1 MKVLVTGATGMVG
14 AELTRQ
20 LLAEGVD
27 VRILRRQS
35 SDVSLLGEAA
45 SAVEH
50 VIGDVTDA
58 ASLTEATRGV
68 AHIYHCAAF
77 VGMGPGVS
85 RAALD
90 DVNVGGTA
98 NVVNAAL
105 RNGVSRL
112 VHTSSM
118 AAFGRPESSSDF
130 IDENT
135 TWHTSKNNT
144 AYARSKYHAELEVL
158 RGVAEGLDAVMVNP
172 ALVFGHAR
180 PGENRAALDDVNV
193 GGTANVVN
201 AALRNGVSRLVHTS
215 SMAAFGRP
223 ESSSDFI
230 DENTTWHTSKNN
242 TAYARSKYHAEL
254 EVLRGVAEG
263 LDAVMVNPAL
273 VFGHA
278 RPGENTRE
286 IAEKI
291 KAEKLP
297 GIPRG
302 GTAVVDARDVAT
314 GLRLAMLNGRTGERY
329 FLGAE
334 NLSWASIIT
343 TLAGAIGV
351 APPARRVN
359 PSLAMAIAVASEA
372 VALVTRSHPLVSRET
387 VRIANRTYRYSNRKA
402 TRELGWNHRSFA
414 ETAAYVAG
422 SLT

>member
-35 SDVSLLGEAA
+35 SDVSLLEEAA

-85 RAALD
+85 
-90 DVNVGGTA
+90 
-98 NVVNAAL
+98 
-105 RNGVSRL
+105 
-112 VHTSSM
+112 
-118 AAFGRPESSSDF
+118 
-130 IDENT
+130 
-135 TWHTSKNNT
+135 
-144 AYARSKYHAELEVL
+144 
-158 RGVAEGLDAVMVNP
+158 
-172 ALVFGHAR
+172 
-180 PGENRAALDDVNV
+180 RAALDDVNV

>member
-85 RAALD
+85 RATLD

-112 VHTSSM
+112 VHTSSI

-144 AYARSKYHAELEVL
+144 AYARTTHHAELEVL
-158 RGVAEGLDAVMVNP
+158 RGVAEGLEAVRANP
-172 ALVFGHAR
+172 ALVVGRAR
-180 PGENRAALDDVNV
+180 AGENARESA
-193 GGTANVVN
+193 
-201 AALRNGVSRLVHTS
+201 RTS
-215 SMAAFGRP
+215 
-223 ESSSDFI
+223 
-230 DENTTWHTSKNN
+230 N
-242 TAYARSKYHAEL
+242 
-254 EVLRGVAEG
+254 
-263 LDAVMVNPAL
+263 
-273 VFGHA
+273 
-278 RPGENTRE
+278 
-286 IAEKI
+286 AEK
-291 KAEKLP
+291 
-297 GIPRG
+297 R
-302 GTAVVDARDVAT
+302 
-314 GLRLAMLNGRTGERY
+314 
-329 FLGAE
+329 
-334 NLSWASIIT
+334 
-343 TLAGAIGV
+343 
-351 APPARRVN
+351 
-359 PSLAMAIAVASEA
+359 
-372 VALVTRSHPLVSRET
+372 H
-387 VRIANRTYRYSNRKA
+387 
-402 TRELGWNHRSFA
+402 
-414 ETAAYVAG
+414 
-422 SLT
+422 

>member
-20 LLAEGVD
+20 LLTEGAD
-27 VRILRRQS
+27 VRILRRES
-35 SDVSLLGEAA
+35 SDLALLGSAA

-50 VIGDVTDA
+50 TVGDVTDPDA
-58 ASLTEATRGV
+58 VAEAMEGI
-68 AHIYHCAAF
+68 AHVYHCAAF
-77 VGMGPGVS
+77 VGMGPGVD
-85 RAALD
+85 RQALD
-90 DVNVGGTA
+90 GVNVGGTA

-105 RNGVSRL
+105 SRGVSRL

-118 AAFGRPESSSDF
+118 AAFGRSEPAEI
-130 IDENT
+130 IDERT
-135 TWHTSKNNT
+135 TWHASRNNT
-144 AYARSKYHAELEVL
+144 AYARSKYL
-158 RGVAEGLDAVMVNP
+158 
-172 ALVFGHAR
+172 
-180 PGENRAALDDVNV
+180 
-193 GGTANVVN
+193 
-201 AALRNGVSRLVHTS
+201 
-215 SMAAFGRP
+215 
-223 ESSSDFI
+223 
-230 DENTTWHTSKNN
+230 
-242 TAYARSKYHAEL
+242 AEL

-291 KAEKLP
+291 KAGKLP
-297 GIPRG
+297 GIPSG

-314 GLRLAMLNGRTGERY
+314 GLRLAMLDGKSGERY

-334 NLSWASIIT
+334 NISWKSIIE
-343 TLAGAIGV
+343 TLATAIGV
-351 APPARRVN
+351 APPARHVN

-372 VALVTRSHPLVSRET
+372 FAFVTRTNPLVSRET

-402 TRELGWNHRSFA
+402 VQELGWKHRTFA
-414 ETAAYVAG
+414 ETASYVAE